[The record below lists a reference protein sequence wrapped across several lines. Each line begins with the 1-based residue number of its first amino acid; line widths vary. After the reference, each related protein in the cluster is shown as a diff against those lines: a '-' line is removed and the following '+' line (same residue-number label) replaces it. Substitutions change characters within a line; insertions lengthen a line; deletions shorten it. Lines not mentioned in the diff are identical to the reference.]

1 MTFDRKVG
9 NVRVLNAGSVGMPF
23 GQPGAWWLR
32 LGPDV
37 ELRRTAYDLES
48 AADRIRSTD
57 YPGAAAFAEHNV
69 LEPPSEAEMLERFAK
84 AEIA

>member
-9 NVRVLNAGSVGMPF
+9 NVRVLN
-23 GQPGAWWLR
+23 
-32 LGPDV
+32 
-37 ELRRTAYDLES
+37 
-48 AADRIRSTD
+48 D